1 MCVAGSKIGPAG
13 CTAEKVLDDD
23 ISVASADR
31 RSPAIAVSSFAKC
44 VCSAADEAGAKE
56 AAEYSAAC
64 VDILASSSTGG
75 ASMAE
80 VIFVIPAGTAAS
92 CVSPERT
99 GTERATARSAVC
111 VDGSRELISLQGDS
125 LVEVT
130 CSVSANGFAGWVC
143 PGVTGAKEAADCS
156 IAGGGETWS
165 S

>member
-1 MCVAGSKIGPAG
+1 MCVAGAKTGSAG
-13 CTAEKVLDDD
+13 CTAEEVLDDD
-23 ISVASADR
+23 ISVDSADR
-31 RSPAIAVSSFAKC
+31 RLPAIAVNICAKC
-44 VCSAADEAGAKE
+44 VCSAVDEVGARE
-56 AAEYSAAC
+56 AAGCPAAC
-64 VDILASSSTGG
+64 VDVLASSPTCG
-75 ASMAE
+75 AFMAE
-80 VIFVIPAGTAAS
+80 VTFVIPAGTAAS

-99 GTERATARSAVC
+99 GTERAIARSAGC

-143 PGVTGAKEAADCS
+143 PGVTGAREAADCS